1 MLVLLFVL
9 FALLYID
16 ETTAHT
22 VRLVKPCFI
31 LQDTQSWAK
40 YLSIV
45 SLVLFIISFAIG
57 PGSIPWFIT
66 AELFDQAAR
75 PYAISIAT
83 VVNWL
88 CNFISGLV
96 FPHMQVRYQ
105 YDTCQVRIWT
115 PLQPYF

>member
-1 MLVLLFVL
+1 MLVLLFVR
-9 FALLYID
+9 FALMYIH
-16 ETTAHT
+16 ETHT